1 MLNHHLS
8 SISLRAA
15 LLAGFSLFVLADL
28 HAQKPAR
35 PVPPVRWEQ
44 GRLMYQPD
52 SMGDRIPDFSHAGY
66 MGGDAD
72 IPIVKAVVYVP
83 ARPGDATLRI
93 QSAIDHVSKR
103 PPDATGFRGAV
114 LLGPGRHDVA
124 GSLKI
129 SESGVVLR
137 GSGIGAKGTILRG
150 TGRGRET
157 LVRLVGRPDRRE
169 LFRVPV
175 TVSRVPVG
183 SRKIRV
189 QDAHRFKAG
198 DQVILNRPSVQ
209 SWIDVLGTG
218 HFGGG
223 ITALGWK
230 PGDHDLRFD
239 RTIESVVGDVVM
251 LDAPITTAVD
261 SAYGGGQLIAY
272 EWPGRLDRIGI
283 ENITLESEYDPKLP
297 KDEDHRWMAITIE
310 NARDAW
316 VRQVVFRGFAG
327 SAVMVLSTARRVTV
341 EDCISESPVSE
352 VGGERRNTFFTEG
365 QQTLFQRCVASDG
378 IHDFATGQAACGP
391 NAFVQCASYLPH
403 GFSGALGGWASGTL
417 YDLVTID
424 GEALRLGNRGQD
436 GNGAGWA
443 AANSLTWN
451 CSAARIDCYRP
462 PTAQN
467 WSFGSWAQFAGDG
480 YWAESNNT
488 ISPYSFYHAQLSQR
502 RRTDGS
508 SRLLRISTEASSS
521 PSVETALKLAEEA
534 LKPALT
540 LRDWILKAASHTPIP
555 TDPRGLVSIDDIIY
569 ASPLVGAA
577 LPALEVKNG
586 WLVRDGMLLTGRRA
600 DIPWWS
606 GSLRGKAL
614 AQAKPALTRFVPGRI
629 GTGYTDDLEDVAS
642 HMQASNTIGIEQ
654 HYGLWYDRR
663 RDDHQRVRRMDGD
676 AWAPFYELPF
686 ARSGQGTAWDGLSKY
701 DLTKYNHW
709 YWDRLKKFADIADKR
724 GLILIHQQY
733 FQHNIIEAGAHYADF
748 PWRSANNINGTGF
761 PEPVNYAG
769 DKRIFMATPF
779 YDTTHPV
786 RRDLHRRYIWQCLDN
801 FRDQGSVI
809 QLIGEEFTGPLHFVQ
824 FWLDAVRG
832 WELKQKRQTLTGL
845 SVTKDVQD
853 AILSD
858 LVRSR
863 TVDIIDIRYWH
874 YETDGDVYAPAGGQ
888 SLAPRQHARLLK
900 PQRPTFSS
908 IHRAVR
914 EYATRYPGKAIMFSA
929 DNASAAGWAVL
940 IGGGSLPV
948 LPATTEPELLKAVVS
963 MRPDSLVG
971 AYALSGLRHVL
982 VHPGNG
988 SELAANLTL
997 KKGQWMIRFIDPTS
1011 GRFFGDNVKVEGGV
1025 KHDIRLPA
1033 LGALAFLTKL
1043 DPEP

>member
-1 MLNHHLS
+1 MSIHQLS
-8 SISLRAA
+8 SFCLRAA
-15 LLAGFSLFVLADL
+15 LLAGLGLSVATAAQ
-28 HAQKPAR
+28 AQKPVK

-44 GRLMYQPD
+44 GRLVYQPEPT
-52 SMGDRIPDFSHAGY
+52 GDRIPDFSHAGY

-72 IPIVKAVVYVP
+72 IPMVRAVIFVP
-83 ARPGDATLRI
+83 ARPGDATMRI
-93 QSAIDHVSKR
+93 QSAIDHVSKQI
-103 PPDATGFRGAV
+103 PDTNGFRGAV

-124 GSLKI
+124 GSLKM
-129 SESGVVLR
+129 SASGVVLR
-137 GSGIGAKGTILRG
+137 GSGIGEKGTILRG
-150 TGRGRET
+150 TGHGRET
-157 LVRLVGRPDRRE
+157 LLRIGGHPDRKE
-169 LFRVPV
+169 NIRVPV
-175 TVSRVPVG
+175 TVGRIPVG
-183 SRKIRV
+183 ARQIRV
-189 QDAHRFKAG
+189 QDAHRFKVG
-198 DQVILNRPSVQ
+198 DQVILHRPSVQ
-209 SWIDVLGTG
+209 SWIDALGTG

-239 RTIESVVGDVVM
+239 RTIASVEGDAVL
-251 LDAPITTAVD
+251 LDAPITTAID
-261 SAYGGGQLIAY
+261 SLYGGGHLISY
-272 EWPGRLDRIGI
+272 EWPGRVERIGI
-283 ENITLESEYDPKLP
+283 ENITLESAHDPKFP
-297 KDEDHRWMAITIE
+297 KDEDHRWMAVTIE

-327 SAVMVLSTARRVTV
+327 SAVMVLSTAKRVTV

-365 QQTLFQRCVASDG
+365 QQTLFQRCVAFDG
-378 IHDFATGQAACGP
+378 MHDFATGHAACGP
-391 NAFVQCASYLPH
+391 NAFVQCASYSPH

-488 ISPYSFYHAQLSQR
+488 ISPYSFYHAQLLQR
-502 RRTDGS
+502 RQTDGS
-508 SRLLRISTEASSS
+508 ARLLRISTEASSS
-521 PSVETALKLAEEA
+521 PSVETARKMAEEA
-534 LKPALT
+534 LKPAPS
-540 LRDWILKAASHTPIP
+540 LREWILKASAHTPIP
-555 TDPRGLVSIDDIIY
+555 TDRNGLVSIDDFGY
-569 ASPLVGAA
+569 AAPLVKKPM
-577 LPALEVKNG
+577 PALEVRNG
-586 WLVRDGMLLTGRRA
+586 WLVRDGMLQTGRRA

-614 AQAKPALTRFVPGRI
+614 AQAKPALTRFVPGRM
-629 GTGYTDDLEDVAS
+629 GTGFTDDLAEVAEN
-642 HMQASNTIGIEQ
+642 MRVSNTIGIEQ

-676 AWAPFYELPF
+676 VWAPFYELPF
-686 ARSGQGTAWDGLSKY
+686 ARSGQGKAWDGLSKY

-709 YWDRLKKFADIADKR
+709 YWDRLRQFADIADQK

-779 YDTTHPV
+779 YDTTHV
-786 RRDLHRRYIWQCLDN
+786 IRRDLHRRYIWQCLDN
-801 FRDQGSVI
+801 FRHQGSVI

-824 FWLDAVRG
+824 FWLDAVRS

-853 AILSD
+853 AILAD
-858 LVRSR
+858 PVRSR

-874 YETDGDVYAPAGGQ
+874 YEADGDVYAPAGGQ

-900 PQRPTFSS
+900 PQRSS
-908 IHRAVR
+908 FASVYRAVR
-914 EYATRYPGKAIMFSA
+914 EYAVKHPGKAVMYSA
-929 DNASAAGWAVL
+929 DNAEAAGWAVL

-948 LPATTEPELLKAVVS
+948 LPAGTATDLLKAVVS
-963 MRPDSLVG
+963 MRPDSLVST
-971 AYALSGLRHVL
+971 YALSGEHHVL
-982 VHPGNG
+982 AHPGTG
-988 SELAANLTL
+988 SELTVNLTRRTGSWVL
-997 KKGQWMIRFIDPTS
+997 RFIDAGT
-1011 GRFFGDNVKVEGGV
+1011 GRFTGDSAVLPGGIEHRIQV
-1025 KHDIRLPA
+1025 PLP
-1033 LGALAFLTKL
+1033 GALVWLTRVDKGK
-1043 DPEP
+1043 